1 MAGVQFVLQVQRV
14 PRHAETANEEEQSD
28 EHLEKLVAD
37 FTEVKQLIKKKS
49 MSSILTNAIK
59 SSNDPEVKEKLNGKL
74 IKLALDLDVE

>member
-1 MAGVQFVLQVQRV
+1 
-14 PRHAETANEEEQSD
+14 
-28 EHLEKLVAD
+28 
-37 FTEVKQLIKKKS
+37 